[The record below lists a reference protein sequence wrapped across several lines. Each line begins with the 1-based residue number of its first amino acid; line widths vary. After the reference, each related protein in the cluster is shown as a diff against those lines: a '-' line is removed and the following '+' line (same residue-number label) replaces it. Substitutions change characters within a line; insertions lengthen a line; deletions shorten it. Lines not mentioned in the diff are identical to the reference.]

1 MPRFVWKGKNR
12 YGDLV
17 GGERVAR
24 SAEELLNSLKREQIT
39 DISISKKRTEINIPF
54 LQNRGVKVKDI
65 SIYSRQ
71 LSVLV
76 DADLPLMQ
84 SLNILAEQAKNKY
97 FKRVITDIRDD
108 VEGGS
113 TLHQAKKKFPNIFDN
128 LYCNLVASGEHSGT
142 LDIMLKR
149 LAEYFEK
156 IVKLRSQIRQA
167 TVYPLAIL
175 IFAVL
180 VIVFM
185 MWKVIPVFSKIFLEL
200 GAELPPLTT
209 AILAISGFVQKNIL
223 YMFIGLVA
231 LVFLFRYS
239 KKTQIGRKFFDQMS
253 LKMPLFG
260 KLLRKVGLS
269 RVTRTLSTLLSG
281 GVPMLESMKITSS
294 TAANVVIENHFMQA
308 RKWVAEGASLTDALV
323 RTGFFPLMLTQM
335 TGVGEATGTLD
346 EMLEK
351 LSDFYDDEVES
362 SVSMLLAV
370 LEPLLLI
377 FVGGLVGTI
386 VISMY
391 LPIFSLMQQ
400 L

>member
-24 SAEELLNSLKREQIT
+24 SAEDILNSLKREQIT

-97 FKRVITDIRDD
+97 FKRVIKDIRDD

-209 AILAISGFVQKNIL
+209 AILAISGFVQKKRIPCPNDQKQTKQYQL
-223 YMFIGLVA
+223 PSVTVGVFA
-231 LVFLFRYS
+231 L
-239 KKTQIGRKFFDQMS
+239 
-253 LKMPLFG
+253 PLFHSHPLHRENRG
-260 KLLRKVGLS
+260 RGRPLFLVLTHSVAKPFNDLGLLVLIKD
-269 RVTRTLSTLLSG
+269 
-281 GVPMLESMKITSS
+281 
-294 TAANVVIENHFMQA
+294 VIELYKKVQ
-308 RKWVAEGASLTDALV
+308 
-323 RTGFFPLMLTQM
+323 
-335 TGVGEATGTLD
+335 
-346 EMLEK
+346 
-351 LSDFYDDEVES
+351 
-362 SVSMLLAV
+362 V
-370 LEPLLLI
+370 L
-377 FVGGLVGTI
+377 
-386 VISMY
+386 
-391 LPIFSLMQQ
+391 
-400 L
+400 